1 MTKPSIPKVM
11 RGLQIVEYKTPYK
24 LSRDIPVPKIERD
37 NEVLVKIIV
46 AGYCHGDL
54 MIQNS
59 DIGEGLPPGAG
70 LPMIPSHEGAGI
82 VVAVGSK
89 VTGIKVGD
97 RVGTL
102 AYKNP
107 CGECDDCY
115 NNDRWSCER
124 LQLSGVTVDGSAAEF
139 MVADGNCV
147 IPVPVSIPFE
157 TAAPLMC
164 AGSTMYAGLKKA
176 NLEKGNTVAIIG
188 IGALGHLG
196 VQLAKCMGLRVV
208 AVDVRQAPLDLVRS
222 LKHAPDFTIDGT
234 KGVEYALREI
244 GGEGV
249 HASIIAAD
257 SNTAFDFGLALTK
270 KHGLLIAIG
279 IPPNPIMVHYNHLIF
294 RDLTIK
300 SATLGNPDVTKEMV
314 ELVVANGIEVKTRV
328 YALEDIEQ
336 LLKDYHKDNRAGKFV
351 LRIFNDN

>member
-1 MTKPSIPKVM
+1 MTNPSIPKVM
-11 RGLQIVEYKTPYK
+11 RGLQIVEYKAPYK
-24 LSRDIPVPKIERD
+24 LSQDIPVPRIEKD

-59 DIGEGLPPGAG
+59 ELGEGLPPNAG

-89 VTGIKVGD
+89 VADIKVGD

-107 CGECDDCY
+107 CGECDDCHS
-115 NNDRWSCER
+115 NDRWSCAR
-124 LQLSGVTVDGSAAEF
+124 LQLSGVTVDGAAAEF

-147 IPVPVSIPFE
+147 VPVPASLPFE
-157 TAAPLMC
+157 MAAPLMC
-164 AGSTMYAGLKKA
+164 AGSTIYAGLKKA
-176 NLEKGNTVAIIG
+176 NLEKGKTVAIIG

-208 AVDVRQAPLDLVRS
+208 AVDVRQAPLDLVRG
-222 LKHAPDFTIDGT
+222 LKHAPDFTIDAT
-234 KGVEYALREI
+234 KGVEYALQEI

-257 SNTAFDFGLALTK
+257 SNAAFDFGFGLTR
-270 KHGLLIAIG
+270 KHGLLVAIG
-279 IPPNPIMVHYNHLIF
+279 IPPNPIMVHYSHLII

-300 SATLGNPDVTKEMV
+300 SATLGNPEVTKEMV
-314 ELVVANGIEVKTRV
+314 GLVVANGIEVKTRV
-328 YALEDIEQ
+328 YALEDIE
-336 LLKDYHKDNRAGKFV
+336 LLLEDYQKDNRSGKFV
-351 LRIFNDN
+351 LRISDDN